1 MEWDFLDIMDFSM
14 SLFWILVHLDFLMVG
29 KNKINLILFYYLSFR
44 VGGVVARE
52 NLVTALSPKF
62 DFPFWT

>member
-29 KNKINLILFYYLSFR
+29 KNKINLILFYVLSFR
-44 VGGVVARE
+44 VGGVVPCE